1 MREFTLR
8 GNSILPPVTEERGS
22 ASEPSQVTELV
33 SSSALPVSDSPDI
46 AVISE
51 LGDRE
56 DRIDSPT
63 SADLVPS
70 QRIQLPT
77 NSVPDSSPSP
87 LSDTVADSD
96 WGYEEPASSCA
107 LERFS

>member
-1 MREFTLR
+1 MLFR
-8 GNSILPPVTEERGS
+8 SILPPVTEESGS
-22 ASEPSQVTELV
+22 ASEPSQVTKLV
-33 SSSALPVSDSPDI
+33 PSSVLPVSDSPDI

-56 DRIDSPT
+56 DRVDSPT

-87 LSDTVADSD
+87 LSDIVPDLFV
-96 WGYEEPASSCA
+96 WVFVFFRKLSSSSLFCA
-107 LERFS
+107 